1 MFKNKLEVEVAA
13 QRSRTAAKAI
23 TRCLVEHKSNV
34 FACIYLLSYML
45 KNDMYIFKA
54 RPMKDLNA

>member
-1 MFKNKLEVEVAA
+1 L
-13 QRSRTAAKAI
+13 
-23 TRCLVEHKSNV
+23 
-34 FACIYLLSYML
+34 YLLSYML